1 MSDNEK
7 NGILFVCAT
16 PIGNLNDIT
25 LRVLDTLKK
34 VDIIAA
40 EDTRHSRIL
49 LNHYGIKVPLL
60 SCHEHNERKRTEIII
75 EALKAGQ
82 KVALISD
89 AGMPGISDPG
99 YILINRCHEENIEV
113 DVLPGPNAALTA
125 LVLSGM
131 ETEHFLF
138 LGFPPAGKSE
148 RRKLLESI
156 KDLPFTLI
164 FYEAPHR
171 LLDTLQAL
179 HSILEDRNTAVVRE
193 LTKIHQT
200 VHKGITADLISEF
213 EQKAPRGEC
222 CIIVAPAEKIQDH
235 GDPDLWLKEYQ
246 ELEIQ
251 GMPQKE
257 AMKAVAK
264 KYGVSKR
271 DIYKAKLDEEK
282 KERP

>member
-1 MSDNEK
+1 MSENASE
-7 NGILFVCAT
+7 GCLYVCAT

-25 LRVLDTLKK
+25 IRVLETLKK
-34 VDIIAA
+34 VHIIAA

-60 SCHEHNERKRTEIII
+60 SCHQHNERNRAEMIIDAI
-75 EALKAGQ
+75 KSGQ
-82 KVALISD
+82 DVALISD

-99 YILINRCHEENIEV
+99 QILIKRCQEEGIKV

-131 ETEHFLF
+131 ATEHFLF
-138 LGFPPAGKSE
+138 LGFPPSGKGD
-148 RRKLLESI
+148 RRKLFENI
-156 KDLPFTLI
+156 KDLKFTLI

-179 HSILEDRNTAVVRE
+179 LSILNERETAVVRE

-200 VHKGITADLISEF
+200 VHKGKISELIHEF

-222 CIIVAPAEKIQDH
+222 CIIISPLEQIQDH
-235 GDPDLWLKEYQ
+235 GDPTIWIKEYQ
-246 ELEIQ
+246 ELEKQ
-251 GMPQKE
+251 GTESKE
-257 AMKAVAK
+257 AMKIVAK

-271 DIYKAKLDEEK
+271 DIYKAKLEEDLK
-282 KERP
+282 